1 MKKFA
6 TVRRLAMQIE
16 YQIAIEEAYPSFIIR
31 RVYQMVY
38 VEKPNKLS
46 RRKRYESR
54 LNDHFSQSF

>member
-1 MKKFA
+1 
-6 TVRRLAMQIE
+6 MQIE

-38 VEKPNKLS
+38 VEKPNKHS

-54 LNDHFSQSF
+54 LNDHFSQFFKQMSMIKFIQ